1 MGLPLCGEKSLEDA
15 SNVAVTAMPVQ
26 NRITLQ
32 ILSMWEPFKVL
43 KETFSVSLRAEH
55 LRLHAQQRVVATV
68 EDSILRS
75 KTPSHRR
82 DEAWSASLWQN
93 FFTTSVG
100 AQIPLLA
107 EIIVAALGLWLQ
119 EVSD

>member
-1 MGLPLCGEKSLEDA
+1 
-15 SNVAVTAMPVQ
+15 
-26 NRITLQ
+26 
-32 ILSMWEPFKVL
+32 MWQPFKDL
-43 KETFSVSLRAEH
+43 KQTLAVSRRAQQ
-55 LRLHAQQRVVATV
+55 LRLRAQQRVVATV

-75 KTPSHRR
+75 KTPSHRS

-107 EIIVAALGLWLQ
+107 EIIAAALGLWLQ